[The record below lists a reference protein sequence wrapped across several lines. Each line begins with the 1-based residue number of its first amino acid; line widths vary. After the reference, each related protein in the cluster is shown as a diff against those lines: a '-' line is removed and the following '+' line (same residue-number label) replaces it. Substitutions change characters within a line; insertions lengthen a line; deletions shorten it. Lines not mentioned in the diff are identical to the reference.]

1 MLKRNGKS
9 LFLCLAIPLAVGG
22 ISAFV
27 TRNSMKEFAHLRQP
41 PLSPPMWVFPV
52 VWSVL
57 FLLMGFASYLVDTS
71 NAGRGEKRSALWIYG
86 LQLAVNFV
94 WPILFF
100 NLGWWLLAF
109 FWLLLL
115 WFMILGV
122 TVQFYRLRP
131 AAGLLLI
138 PYLAWV
144 AFAGYLNFGI
154 YLLN

>member
-1 MLKRNGKS
+1 MLKRNWKS
-9 LFLCLAIPLAVGG
+9 LLICLAIPLAVGG

-27 TRNSMKEFAHLRQP
+27 TRNGMKEFAHLRQP

-57 FLLMGFASYLVDTS
+57 FLLMGLASYLVDTS

-131 AAGLLLI
+131 VAGLLLI